1 MLRKLTAIVCLALG
15 LSLTLCL
22 PAEAKKVW
30 KLGHTL
36 PQGTPEDESVR
47 VFAKRVAELTNGEIT
62 INVFPAMQLGDWT
75 VMQQRVAL
83 GALEMA
89 TQPPS
94 SQADKRISFL
104 YFPYMFKSVDMVQK
118 NLAAGS
124 AFRKELDT
132 LFIKQ
137 NIHPVTYIPLFFG
150 GIGSKTLPKDW
161 NVPGAA
167 KGGVKLRVPND
178 PSFALHAEA
187 MGYLATPIPMS
198 DTFPA
203 LQTGIVDGV
212 LGFGALGNYAN
223 YRDLIKYY
231 IPMNDFVQLWPVMI
245 NLKLWNGLSDAEKEA
260 ITKASIEFE
269 EQRYRDFVALD
280 AEYRGKL
287 KEAGVEIVPVDQAVI
302 DAFAAAAREKC
313 WPALAEK
320 INKEWIANALSLIE
334 E

>member
-1 MLRKLTAIVCLALG
+1 MLRKLTTIVCLALG
-15 LSLTLCL
+15 LTLTLCL
-22 PAEAKKVW
+22 PAQAKKVW

-104 YFPYMFKSVDMVQK
+104 YFPYLFKNVDMVK
-118 NLAAGS
+118 RNLAAGS
-124 AFRKELDT
+124 EFRTRLDEL
-132 LFIKQ
+132 FVKQ

-150 GIGSKTLPKDW
+150 GIGSKTLPKEWD
-161 NVPGAA
+161 VPGAA
-167 KGGVKLRVPND
+167 KGVKLRVPND
-178 PSFALHAEA
+178 PSFAIHAQE

-245 NLKLWNGLSDAEKEA
+245 NLKLWNGLSDAEKAA
-260 ITKASIEFE
+260 ITKASVEFE
-269 EQRYRDFVALD
+269 EQRYRDFVDLD
-280 AEYRGKL
+280 AEYRAKL
-287 KEAGVEIVPVDQAVI
+287 KESGVEILTVEQSVI
-302 DAFAAAAREKC
+302 DAFGAAARNTC

-320 INKEWIANALSLIE
+320 IDRAWIEKTLSLIKE
-334 E
+334 